1 MSDET
6 FLSPME
12 LLREEQSLVL
22 QHVDEA
28 TCYSLGHHIAEVG
41 LIKDQPLTI
50 SVRLGERSVFHAGL
64 PGSTSLN
71 DVVVTAKWNTA
82 RRSGHSSLY
91 ERNLWL
97 DRGTTFEEATGL
109 ELPGYA
115 AFGGAVPVWEAG
127 TDAIQAFV
135 IVSGLSQEEDHA
147 LAVSAIQTQAT
158 NIHAIQHRRRS
169 EAR

>member
-1 MSDET
+1 MPDNT
-6 FLSPME
+6 FTSPSE
-12 LLREEQSLVL
+12 LLREEESLVL

-28 TCYSLGHHIAEVG
+28 TCYSLGHHIAKVG
-41 LIKDQPLTI
+41 LTKGQPLTI

-71 DVVVTAKWNTA
+71 DAVVTAKWNTA

-91 ERNLWL
+91 QRNLWL

-109 ELPGYA
+109 EFPDYA
-115 AFGGAVPVWEAG
+115 AFGGAVPVWEEATG
-127 TDAIQAFV
+127 AIQAFV

-158 NIHAIQHRRRS
+158 NSPWIQHQRGS
-169 EAR
+169 EGR